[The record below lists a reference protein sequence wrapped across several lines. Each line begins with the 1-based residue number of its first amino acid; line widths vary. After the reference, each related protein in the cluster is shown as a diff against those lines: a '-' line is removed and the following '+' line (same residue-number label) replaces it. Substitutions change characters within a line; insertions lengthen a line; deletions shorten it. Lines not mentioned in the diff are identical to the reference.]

1 MVVFPF
7 VGDTVDT
14 VFSSLHLVPSGSHA
28 QKNGKAR
35 MISALFL
42 QNETKEAAHN
52 RDFLL
57 YLAAE
62 QIKAD
67 YRRKDSFVTRQ

>member
-1 MVVFPF
+1 
-7 VGDTVDT
+7 
-14 VFSSLHLVPSGSHA
+14 
-28 QKNGKAR
+28 